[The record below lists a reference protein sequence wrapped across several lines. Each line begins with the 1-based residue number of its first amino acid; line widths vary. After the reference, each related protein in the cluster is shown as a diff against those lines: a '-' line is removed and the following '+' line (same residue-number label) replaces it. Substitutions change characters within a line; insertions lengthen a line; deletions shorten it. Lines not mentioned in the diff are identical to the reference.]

1 MILGLWRPKT
11 NKPNS
16 LASAFASSSKKPING
31 AGKRDAPIE
40 LDSSDTEEDDD
51 EVQIIE
57 PNAAGW
63 LYVGSHNFTPSAW

>member
-11 NKPNS
+11 NKSNT
-16 LASAFASSSKKPING
+16 LVSAFASSSKKPING
-31 AGKRDAPIE
+31 AGKWDAPIE

>member
-11 NKPNS
+11 GRPKT
-16 LASAFASSSKKPING
+16 LAAAFASSSKNG
-31 AGKRDAPIE
+31 VGKRDAPIE
-40 LDSSDTEEDDD
+40 LDSSGTEEDDD

>member
-11 NKPNS
+11 NKPNT
-16 LASAFASSSKKPING
+16 LDSAFASSSKKPINR

-40 LDSSDTEEDDD
+40 LDSSGSEEDD

-57 PNAAGW
+57 PCAAGW
-63 LYVGSHNFTPSAW
+63 LYVGSHSFTPSAW